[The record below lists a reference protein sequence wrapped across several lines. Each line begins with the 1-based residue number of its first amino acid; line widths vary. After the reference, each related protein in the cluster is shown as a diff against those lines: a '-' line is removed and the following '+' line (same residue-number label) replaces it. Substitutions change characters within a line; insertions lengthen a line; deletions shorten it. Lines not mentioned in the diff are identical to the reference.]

1 LKGFITI
8 DSGTIT
14 AGLQQSEIKDEEQLM
29 KKDEEEMANIEED
42 KLEDFDKVEMAPT
55 EDGAEAEATAVI
67 NIVAKRLPR
76 VAEPIGDVMREI
88 INKDIGEE
96 NIISKQAYNHDE
108 ILQIIKK

>member
-1 LKGFITI
+1 MKGFITI
-8 DSGTIT
+8 DPGTIT

-42 KLEDFDKVEMAPT
+42 KLEDFDKVEMAPA

-67 NIVAKRLPR
+67 KIVAKRLPR
-76 VAEPIGDVMREI
+76 VAKPIGDVMRDI
-88 INKDIGEE
+88 MNKDIGEE
-96 NIISKQAYNHDE
+96 NVISKQAYNHDE